1 MQTTKALLLFLH
13 YSNSNNFTSHGY
25 KIEVMM
31 SVYKK
36 VFFKGKME
44 RMQHQLALAGAADH
58 SMHHT
63 KSKQLVF
70 GDSEVT
76 RYLTI

>member
-1 MQTTKALLLFLH
+1 
-13 YSNSNNFTSHGY
+13 
-25 KIEVMM
+25 M
-31 SVYKK
+31 SVYKN